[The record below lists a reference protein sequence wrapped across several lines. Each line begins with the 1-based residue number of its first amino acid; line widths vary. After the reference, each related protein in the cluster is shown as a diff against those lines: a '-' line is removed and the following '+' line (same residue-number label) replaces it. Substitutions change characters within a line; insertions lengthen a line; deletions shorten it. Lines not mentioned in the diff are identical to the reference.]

1 MDLETLRYDLDDKV
15 GTVVLSRPE
24 RLNAMNRTMWVDLR
38 RVIELVR
45 HGADDDSIRAL
56 VFIGAGESFSTGG
69 DIEDFEKLESP
80 DARRAYMEEV
90 LAVYEAIENLAVPT
104 IAAVHG
110 HAFGGGC
117 ELTLVCDIVVA
128 DETARFALPEA
139 HVGLFPGVAVARGGR
154 QLNSHWL
161 KYLIFTGTPIGA
173 VTAMTAGL
181 VNEVVT
187 AGAHGSRA
195 AALARDIAGAG
206 PLAIARAKV
215 IINAGC
221 VGGYSES
228 LSAIPELMATRDHAE
243 GISAFREGRT
253 PEFRGE

>member
-1 MDLETLRYDLDDKV
+1 LDLETLRYDLDDKV
-15 GTVVLSRPE
+15 GTVVLSRRE

-38 RVIELVR
+38 RVIEHVR
-45 HGADDDSIRAL
+45 HGADNDSVRAL

-80 DARRAYMEEV
+80 DDRHAYMEEV

-128 DETARFALPEA
+128 DETARFALPETR
-139 HVGLFPGVAVARGGR
+139 VGLFPGVAVARGGR
-154 QLNSHWL
+154 QINSHWL
-161 KYLIFTGTPIGA
+161 KYLTFTGAPIDA
-173 VTAMTAGL
+173 VTAVTAGL
-181 VNEVVT
+181 VNEVVA
-187 AGAHGSRA
+187 AGSHGTRSDT
-195 AALARDIAGAG
+195 LARAIAGAG
-206 PLAIARAKV
+206 PLAIARAKA

-221 VGGYSES
+221 AGGYSES

-243 GISAFREGRT
+243 GIAAFKERRR